1 MAHNLRMQIFPN
13 FKMQISSKKQKQEA
27 YILLLLVSFFLEKNQ
42 KAKGGPWW
50 QTDLFN
56 QIYSIGSNSHICP
69 VNYADDL
76 NFMKTLW
83 LLESKVELIKNFE
96 NRECQ

>member
-1 MAHNLRMQIFPN
+1 
-13 FKMQISSKKQKQEA
+13 MQISSKKQKQEA

-42 KAKGGPWW
+42 KAKGGSWW

-56 QIYSIGSNSHICP
+56 QIYSIGINSHICP

-76 NFMKTLW
+76 NFVKTLW
-83 LLESKVELIKNFE
+83 LLESRAELIKNFE
-96 NRECQ
+96 NRKRQ